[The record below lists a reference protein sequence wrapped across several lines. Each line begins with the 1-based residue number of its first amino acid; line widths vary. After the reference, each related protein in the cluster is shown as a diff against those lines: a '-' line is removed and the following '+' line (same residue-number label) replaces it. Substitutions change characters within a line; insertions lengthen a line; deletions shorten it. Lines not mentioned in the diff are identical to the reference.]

1 MSGKRP
7 VIQCLPVA
15 PVPIT
20 RVLLFKGAAHTLHR
34 LFCFRAARQPRAHVT
49 PPRFS
54 SRLRRCQRNGLPA
67 VFGAGICCPR
77 AANPAATE
85 RYPSAGAKNPATRA
99 GFSFVV
105 RALSPVGRRA
115 F

>member
-1 MSGKRP
+1 MSGKRSCDSMP
-7 VIQCLPVA
+7 AGRPCSNHPRA
-15 PVPIT
+15 
-20 RVLLFKGAAHTLHR
+20 LFKGAAHTLHR
-34 LFCFRAARQPRAHVT
+34 LFYFRAARQPRAHVT

-85 RYPSAGAKNPATRA
+85 RYP
-99 GFSFVV
+99 
-105 RALSPVGRRA
+105 LGRSKEPGDPRRVLFCCA
-115 F
+115 RL